1 VRKKDQKLEFIA
13 AFIAGESYLRKIKSE
28 GGEDGQKQKKPGLMA
43 TEALL

>member
-28 GGEDGQKQKKPGLMA
+28 GGWAETKKPSLNGD
-43 TEALL
+43 